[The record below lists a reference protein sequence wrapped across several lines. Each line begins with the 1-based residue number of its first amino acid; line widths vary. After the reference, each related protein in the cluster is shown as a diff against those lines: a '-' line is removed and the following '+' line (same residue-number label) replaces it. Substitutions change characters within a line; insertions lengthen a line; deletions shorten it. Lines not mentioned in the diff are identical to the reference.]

1 VPGGDVITLKTA
13 VTIDID
19 EGSVLIDFAG
29 SSGQSPYGIN
39 VVMNYTHAYSTFAI
53 RSCLN
58 PELPN
63 NYGSLA
69 PIKVTA
75 PDGSI
80 VNCKYPAPVN
90 ARHVVGMYV
99 PMPILKA
106 LYHVMPERVLA
117 EGSGAVWTIQ
127 IQGKNTDGSPFT
139 SSMFNYSGGM
149 GARRTKSG
157 PSATCYPTGVAA
169 VPVEILEASMPI
181 VFNKKELRLGSGG
194 LGASRGGDGQTSAWR
209 MRTSTPGLLNAVASR
224 MTLPPE
230 GLGGGGAGAAGRFL
244 VNGSTVSEARK
255 MVMQPDDEVTLE
267 TPGGGGYGQPINS
280 Q

>member
-1 VPGGDVITLKTA
+1 
-13 VTIDID
+13 
-19 EGSVLIDFAG
+19 
-29 SSGQSPYGIN
+29 
-39 VVMNYTHAYSTFAI
+39 MNYTHAYSTFAM

-75 PDGSI
+75 PEGCI
-80 VNCKYPAPVN
+80 VNGKYPAPVN

-106 LYHVMPERVLA
+106 LYHVMPDRVLA

-127 IQGKNTDGSPFT
+127 IQGKNADGEPFT

-157 PSATCYPTGVAA
+157 PIGDLLSDRRRRGAGRSAGSLDADRVRP
-169 VPVEILEASMPI
+169 
-181 VFNKKELRLGSGG
+181 KELRPRLRRRRRVPRRRRSDHR
-194 LGASRGGDGQTSAWR
+194 LAHAHQRALAAQRRPEPHELWRPKASTAARPARPAASW
-209 MRTSTPGLLNAVASR
+209 STAKPV
-224 MTLPPE
+224 T
-230 GLGGGGAGAAGRFL
+230 
-244 VNGSTVSEARK
+244 EARK
-255 MVMQPDDEVTLE
+255 MMMQPNDEVTLE
-267 TPGGGGYGQPINS
+267 TPGGGGYGRPTS
-280 Q
+280 